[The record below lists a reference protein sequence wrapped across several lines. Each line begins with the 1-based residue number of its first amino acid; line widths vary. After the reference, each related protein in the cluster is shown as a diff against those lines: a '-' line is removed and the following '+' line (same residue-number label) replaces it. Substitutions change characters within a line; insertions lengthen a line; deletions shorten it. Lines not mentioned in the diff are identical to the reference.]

1 MTKNKLRL
9 TALILIAAGICFTV
23 ISLHKE
29 VTLVIDGQSET
40 STTFA
45 PTVGSFL
52 QGQNVE
58 ITAED
63 QIHPAPAHF
72 LREGEVVRL
81 TTALPIQVL
90 ADGKQKSLN
99 TPKRKPANILNEAGI
114 PLYPHDRILVDGL
127 PSEPDQPLQGGNPH
141 LLEVRRGTPLTLIM
155 DDGVINFTTSAETIA
170 EALWEQDIPVYQA
183 DRIEPSLT
191 TPLTGAPLEV
201 SFERSQPF
209 DIQLGEVSFQGRSTS
224 SLVGMALQ
232 DAGFTLQ
239 GRDYSLPGEDK
250 PLPENRRIEIIRV
263 SEQIILNQEPLEF
276 SSQFQPSSDLPL
288 DEVKVLQGGAYGLK
302 AQRVRVIYE
311 NGEEISRRIEKEWV
325 VKEPE
330 PRIVGYGT
338 DINVRTVDTPDGP
351 IRVWREITA
360 FATSY
365 NESCPGCD
373 SITSSGAV
381 LKKGIIA
388 VTLEWYRYMQGLK
401 VYIPGYGFGSI
412 EDVGGGIPGKFW
424 VDLGYKKKNYVPW
437 SQNVTV
443 YFLAPPP
450 PPENIMYVLY

>member
-1 MTKNKLRL
+1 MV
-9 TALILIAAGICFTV
+9 A
-23 ISLHKE
+23 SLHKE
-29 VTLVIDGQSET
+29 ITLVIDGQSET
-40 STTFA
+40 RTTFVL
-45 PTVGSFL
+45 TVRSFL
-52 QGQNVE
+52 RSQNVK
-58 ITAED
+58 TTPED
-63 QIHPAPAHF
+63 LIQPPPTHF
-72 LREGEVVRL
+72 LQDGEVIQL
-81 TTALPIQVL
+81 TKALPIKIL
-90 ADGKQKSLN
+90 ADGQEIALN
-99 TPKRKPANILNEAGI
+99 TPKKMPANVLNEAGI
-114 PLYPHDRILVDGL
+114 SLYPHDHILVNGQ
-127 PSEPDQPLQGGNPH
+127 PAEPDQPLKGEKSH
-141 LLEVRRGTPLTLIM
+141 LLEVRRGTSLTLIM
-155 DDGVINFTTSAETIA
+155 DDQVINFTTSAGTIA

-191 TPLTGAPLEV
+191 TPLTGAPLVV
-201 SFERSQPF
+201 SFDRSQPL
-209 DIQLGEVSFQGRSTS
+209 DIQLGEVSIKGRSTS
-224 SLVGMALQ
+224 SLVGLALQ
-232 DAGFTLQ
+232 DAGLTLQ
-239 GRDYSLPGEDK
+239 GLDYSLPAEDQ
-250 PLPENRRIEIIRV
+250 PVPENRKIEIIRV
-263 SEQIILNQEPLEF
+263 NEQIILNQEPIEF
-276 SSQFQPSSDLPL
+276 SSQFQASNDLTL
-288 DEVKVLQGGAYGLK
+288 DEVKVLQGGSYGLK